1 MDMKIEYNQKVIKLE
16 KELNALDK
24 FTIDF
29 ASVLDKSGVKYV
41 VVSGYV
47 SILFGRSRSSE
58 DIDIII
64 KKLSLDDF
72 KKLWDELETHFECI
86 ITQNPKKAYEEYLLT
101 GHAIRFSRKKEY
113 VPNMELKFPKVELE
127 SWALENRKEVIVN
140 SKKLF
145 ISPIELQISFK
156 LFLGKGGNEKD
167 IEDAKHLYEIFK
179 DKLDKSILNE
189 FNRKLKI
196 EDLFNKYIQ

>member
-1 MDMKIEYNQKVIKLE
+1 MKIEYGKGVIKLD

-29 ASVLDKSGVKYV
+29 ASVLDQCGIKYV

-64 KKLSLDDF
+64 EKLNLDDF
-72 KKLWDELETHFECI
+72 KKLWLELEKEFECI
-86 ITQNPKKAYEEYLLT
+86 ITQNPKKAYDEYLLT

-127 SWALENRKEVIVN
+127 AWALENRKEVVVN

-179 DKLDKSILNE
+179 DKLDMEILKE